1 MTSAPPA
8 ATPPTD
14 VPDPVAAAVA
24 RWRRELIEA
33 GGPNSLLWRPA
44 DQRGRLELTHAHPAG
59 LAIFLSGRDAKLSD
73 LHREPRALAEAV
85 VAARRLRATAEDLW
99 EQRGL
104 ATCFLAA
111 GMATWQTSGGAGRV
125 PSAPVFLRPC
135 ELRPRDLAQTDFDLV
150 VSRTVELNP
159 ALVELVRAELGV
171 ELDGRGL
178 AESSWGRNGFDPE
191 SAYRELLRRCSGLPG
206 FTIERRLGVALLP
219 YAKLG
224 MVADLAGT
232 TVAEHPVVRALAGDP
247 AALRPP
253 TGEPAAG
260 VSLPLV
266 LPVDEHQRAALDA
279 IGAGD
284 DVVVQ
289 GAPGTGM
296 TQVVAAAVAGLAG
309 QGRSVLLVSHA
320 RSAITAVQE
329 RLAQAGLDLVVEAHD
344 GPDLR
349 HEHGP
354 LTAATP
360 AEPVQATAATTRDHH
375 AVTERLQGHLVALHQ
390 ARHPWGVSAFQ
401 AQGAMVELSQV
412 DPPPRSRVRLAGD
425 DLAHLTP
432 QRLDVATRE
441 LVQVAE
447 DGAWL
452 THQGADPWRA
462 ARITTPA
469 EADAALAACE
479 RLDGDRGLTR
489 LTSLVDALCR
499 EVGLPRASSV
509 RGLGQDLDLV
519 SGVRA
524 TLDAFVPEVFDAPL
538 PEMLAAT
545 STAYRTEHDAGVGP
559 WRRQGLRRDAR
570 RLVRPGP
577 GPTDLHDALATAHDQ
592 VTRWRDRAGAAS
604 RPAVPHGIDE
614 ARAAHHA
621 VVADL
626 DLLEPVLATTAD
638 GAGMLDRPVEDVLAR
653 VRELLRGRRRLA
665 VLPLVTTTLD
675 GLRAQGLGPLVED
688 LAARRVPAAQVAS
701 EVRHVW
707 WSSVLDEVRRTD
719 PHYGAHDGSALDADA
734 AGLRRLDALA
744 LRERAAAVATAVGD
758 ARPCWATSPHEIASL
773 LPVGVAVDTVI
784 VLEAS
789 QLSAAQAVSALSR
802 GRQVVV
808 CGDQHQL
815 PPGDVSV
822 TVPDPA
828 RRDDDVQADQ
838 RATSVLSSLAE
849 ILPVHTLATVH
860 HGVDDRVA
868 LAVDRRLHGQ
878 DPVVVPVASTAPRV
892 QLELVDQDRMPQ
904 PPRGEAPV
912 TTAAEVDRVVRLVV
926 AHARSTPER
935 SLGVVTFHPA
945 HADAITAGLRE
956 QLASLDLTDASRRF
970 FAGSA
975 REPLW
980 IKPVDQVQGRTRDDV
995 IVSVGYALDE
1005 AGQAGHR
1012 FGALALGAGERRAA
1026 LAVTRARQRLVLVS
1040 SVTAEQLRQVGAGS
1054 AGVELLAEVLQLAGT
1069 PAGPVPS
1076 LGGLSDPVTR
1086 ELAARL
1092 RQAGLTVTER
1102 AGRGAGAVELAVRDP
1117 RAVRGVA
1124 LAVESDGVDYARGGG
1139 PVDRDVRRPEL
1150 LSRAGWE
1157 PLRVWT
1163 ADVFTAPERVVARI
1177 VDAAHGR
1184 WDDGSKARDARAKAR
1199 DAGSDE
1205 ARR

>member
-1 MTSAPPA
+1 MTPAPPA
-8 ATPPTD
+8 ASRPTD
-14 VPDPVAAAVA
+14 AQDPAVAAVA
-24 RWRRELIEA
+24 HWRRELVEA

-44 DQRGRLELTHAHPAG
+44 DARGRLELTHGHPAG

-85 VAARRLRATAEDLW
+85 VVARRIRATAEDLW
-99 EQRGL
+99 QDRGL

-150 VSRTVELNP
+150 VSRTAELNP

-171 ELDGRGL
+171 ELDGRRL

-191 SAYRELLRRCSGLPG
+191 AAYRELIRQCSGLPG
-206 FTIERRLGVALLP
+206 FTIERRLGIGLYP

-224 MVADLAGT
+224 MVADLAGAT
-232 TVAEHPVVRALAGDP
+232 LTEHPVVRAVGGLP
-247 AALRPP
+247 TSLRPP
-253 TGEPAAG
+253 TAEPAPM
-260 VSLPLV
+260 PLV
-266 LPVDEHQRAALDA
+266 LPADEHQRAALDA

-296 TQVVAAAVAGLAG
+296 TQVVAAAVAGLAA

-320 RSAITAVQE
+320 RAAIEAVQE
-329 RLAQAGLDLVVEAHD
+329 RLAEVGLDLVTEAHD

-412 DPPPRSRVRLAGD
+412 DPPPRSRVRLALD
-425 DLAHLTP
+425 DLAALTP

-452 THQGADPWRA
+452 THKGEDPWRA
-462 ARITTPA
+462 ARVTTPA
-469 EADAALAACE
+469 EADAALVACE
-479 RLDGDRGLTR
+479 RLEGDRGLIR
-489 LTSLVDALCR
+489 LRSLVDALGR
-499 EVGLPRASSV
+499 EVGLPPAASV
-509 RGLGQDLDLV
+509 RDMGHDLDLV

-524 TLDAFVPEVFDAPL
+524 TLDVFVPEVFDAPL

-545 STAYRTEHDAGVGP
+545 STAYRTEHDTGVGP
-559 WRRQGLRRDAR
+559 WRRQGLRRDAK
-570 RLVRPGP
+570 RLLRPGP
-577 GPTDLHDALATAHDQ
+577 GPAALHDGLARAHDQ
-592 VTRWRDRAGAAS
+592 ATRWRDRAGAAS

-653 VRELLRGRRRLA
+653 VRELLRSRRRLA

-688 LAARRVPAAQVAS
+688 LAARRVPASQVAS

-707 WSSVLDEVRRTD
+707 WSSFLDEVRRTD
-719 PHYGAHDGSALDADA
+719 PRYGAHDGRALDAA
-734 AGLRRLDALA
+734 AEELRRLDAVA
-744 LRERAAAVATAVGD
+744 LRERAAAVAEVVGE
-758 ARPCWATSPHEIASL
+758 ARPCWAVSPHEVGSL
-773 LPVGVAVDTVI
+773 VRPGAGVDTVI

-789 QLSAAQAVSALSR
+789 QLSVSQAVSALSR

-808 CGDQHQL
+808 CGDPHQL

-828 RRDDDVQADQ
+828 RRGDDVQADQ
-838 RATSVLSSLAE
+838 RAPSVLCALAE
-849 ILPVHTLATVH
+849 ILPVHTLRTVH
-860 HGVDDRVA
+860 RAVDDRITAA
-868 LAVDRRLHGQ
+868 LDRRLHGQ
-878 DPVVVPVASTAPRV
+878 DLVVVPAASTAPRL
-892 QLELVDQDRMPQ
+892 QLELVDQDGMPQ

-912 TTAAEVDRVVRLVV
+912 TTTAEVDRVVRLVL

-945 HADAITAGLRE
+945 HADAITAGLRQ
-956 QLASLDLTDASRRF
+956 QLATLDRGDTSRRF
-970 FAGSA
+970 FEGSA
-975 REPLW
+975 REPWW
-980 IKPVDQVQGRTRDDV
+980 IKPVDQVQGQTRDDV
-995 IVSVGYALDE
+995 IVSLGYALDG

-1012 FGALALGAGERRAA
+1012 FGALALGAGDRRAA
-1026 LAVTRARQRLVLVS
+1026 LAVTRARHRLVLVS
-1040 SVTAEQLRQVGAGS
+1040 TVSAERLHQVGAGS
-1054 AGVELLAEVLQLAGT
+1054 AGVELLAEVLHLAGT

-1076 LGGLSDPVTR
+1076 QGDLTDPVTG
-1086 ELAARL
+1086 ELAGRL
-1092 RQAGLTVTER
+1092 RLAGLSVTER
-1102 AGRGAGAVELAVRDP
+1102 AGRGAGSGGVELAVRDP

-1124 LAVESDGVDYARGGG
+1124 VAVESDGADYATGAG
-1139 PVDRDVRRPEL
+1139 PIDRDVRRPAL
-1150 LSRAGWE
+1150 LRRAGWE

-1163 ADVFTAPERVVARI
+1163 PDLFTAPERVVARI

-1184 WDDGSKARDARAKAR
+1184 AEGLRRGERGASDPRGDAS
-1199 DAGSDE
+1199 AGSP
-1205 ARR
+1205 R